1 MSQYTFGPNNSH
13 ELAIEQIG
21 HYLKGTIDKGLI
33 SKSNLKET
41 TFKIDVYVDATFAS
55 CWGTEL
61 GSNPDSVK
69 SRTGYIVE
77 VMGCSV
83 IWCSKL
89 QPYIDTSTME
99 SEYTAL
105 SMALRAAIMAVTA
118 SLNKGLNFTATKFLQ
133 FKKTIHEDNMGALK
147 LAHLEPGYNTHH
159 SKFYVLKLHWF
170 RSWLNTDYYHFTTTV
185 LSFIYLRSQDQTH
198 D

>member
-1 MSQYTFGPNNSH
+1 MYLAVQYMFSRSLITG
-13 ELAIEQIG
+13 
-21 HYLKGTIDKGLI
+21 LKVY
-33 SKSNLKET
+33 
-41 TFKIDVYVDATFAS
+41 VYVDATFAS

-69 SRTGYIVE
+69 SHTGYIVE

-83 IWCSKL
+83 IWCSKM

-133 FKKTIHEDNMGALK
+133 FKKNCSQGQC
-147 LAHLEPGYNTHH
+147 G
-159 SKFYVLKLHWF
+159 
-170 RSWLNTDYYHFTTTV
+170 
-185 LSFIYLRSQDQTH
+185 RSQACSS
-198 D
+198 